1 MTQGERPAPC
11 KRPPAPGKGPAWF
24 PVGGGVGEGVTL
36 VGKDPQARGP
46 GQRPNSLIAWSL
58 RPALPG
64 EACSAARVC
73 GKACAAAGSGLQW
86 LLRVCHSRALS
97 PARLAGQRQDTAG
110 GGGAAG
116 GSSPSPSPRRLSPL
130 LRLLLSPSVV
140 QEAPDSSVSTSHQG
154 LLFISVACS
163 GGGY

>member
-1 MTQGERPAPC
+1 MSVLLPARGLQPQERDQLGFLWEGCRRGSHPRGERPSGSGTRA
-11 KRPPAPGKGPAWF
+11 
-24 PVGGGVGEGVTL
+24 ETQQS
-36 VGKDPQARGP
+36 D
-46 GQRPNSLIAWSL
+46 
-58 RPALPG
+58 
-64 EACSAARVC
+64 RVEP
-73 GKACAAAGSGLQW
+73 AAGSAGRGLLCTQGSREGLCCCGLWSAEW

-116 GSSPSPSPRRLSPL
+116 SSSPSPSPRRLSPL

-140 QEAPDSSVSTSHQG
+140 QEAPDSSVSPSHQG

-163 GGGY
+163 GGVY